1 MIKKILGEINEIDNS
16 IMKLMNNG
24 FIFSFAIGI
33 LGILF
38 LLTYNT
44 YSVSYDIYQGGF
56 ILVKTGL
63 IFAAEILGCGF
74 VVDKLNKNRAL

>member
-1 MIKKILGEINEIDNS
+1 MLKKIIDEIKEMDIS
-16 IMKLMNNG
+16 IMKMVNNG
-24 FIFSFAIGI
+24 LFFSFSIGI
-33 LGILF
+33 LGLLL

-74 VVDKLNKNRAL
+74 VVDKLNKGRV

>member
-1 MIKKILGEINEIDNS
+1 MMIKKILGEIKEMDNS
-16 IMKLMNNG
+16 IMKFMNNG
-24 FIFSFAIGI
+24 LLFSFAIEVLGLI
-33 LGILF
+33 L

-56 ILVKTGL
+56 ILIKTGI

-74 VVDKLNKNRAL
+74 VVDKLNKGKV